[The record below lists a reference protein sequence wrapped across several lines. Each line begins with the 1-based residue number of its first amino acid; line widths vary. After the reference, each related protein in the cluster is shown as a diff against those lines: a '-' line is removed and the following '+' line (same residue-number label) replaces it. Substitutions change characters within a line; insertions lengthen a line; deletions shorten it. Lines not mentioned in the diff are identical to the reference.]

1 MNLDKKVNSA
11 TIVESGTSAP
21 LLAIYRWRHSF
32 YSMGIESTYRV
43 SRRDAISMLQ
53 QKQIE
58 VFESDSNERLAY
70 ELYQAKESDFENYEV
85 VDFDEENE
93 PEDDKWYLWKY
104 GW

>member
-1 MNLDKKVNSA
+1 
-11 TIVESGTSAP
+11 
-21 LLAIYRWRHSF
+21 
-32 YSMGIESTYRV
+32 
-43 SRRDAISMLQ
+43 MLQ
-53 QKQIE
+53 QKRIE

-93 PEDDKWYLWKY
+93 PEDDKWHFWKY